1 MSRRVLTIDDQ
12 TDIRRL
18 IRMTLEFE
26 GFDVLEAGGGPE
38 GLEMAWSKKPD
49 LILLDVMM
57 PGMSGLTVASMLR
70 TDERL
75 KHIPVVMLTA
85 LDRESDME
93 AGLAT
98 GVQAYLAKPFSPM
111 ELLDVVERLITES
124 QAGR

>member
-57 PGMSGLTVASMLR
+57 PGMTGLTVASMLR

-98 GVQAYLAKPFSPM
+98 GAQAYLAKPFSPM

-124 QAGR
+124 QARR

>member
-26 GFDVLEAGGGPE
+26 GFDVLEAGSGPE

-98 GVQAYLAKPFSPM
+98 GAQAYLAKPFSPM

-124 QAGR
+124 QARR